1 MTQKWNSSGINPLSD
16 NYLPPLCNLH
26 PDRKQKVKALS
37 MATELHRRTWQT
49 MTYLFRALG
58 TPNERER
65 ELSSQNISKHGE
77 RQKTREIKQ
86 LGTQNKHAMLYPFN
100 YYVKMSTS
108 VAHLK

>member
-1 MTQKWNSSGINPLSD
+1 
-16 NYLPPLCNLH
+16 
-26 PDRKQKVKALS
+26 
-37 MATELHRRTWQT
+37 

-86 LGTQNKHAMLYPFN
+86 LGTQNKHAMLYHFN